1 MVKVIQKNIND
12 ISYSTF
18 RLVDIF
24 DPLMMYYIVKN
35 FDGSYENVSV
45 DKVKKTHK
53 YKSFKKKYNDIKELN
68 DVAIVDKKLRVKHKR
83 NDEYKYVFLEDG
95 NKLRIMISSMIGGT
109 KRHGKDIED
118 SAMNNNTKKQR
129 TMTDSYALSSAS
141 STLVSRTPA
150 SAASTLVSGTP
161 ASAASAASAQRA
173 PGSIDIVSSEFSS
186 VTPMDVNERQG
197 ENEVSSEPLIP
208 QYMEEY
214 FSEENKEKRGLS
226 KLEDIE
232 GELALIYKGPSGAN
246 KNIMKRQLQ
255 QKIND
260 VKYYEDYVIFLKNN
274 SVEATIGKSIHEIL
288 YGFDNYTGIFE
299 MFKQMMVERFDGRYS
314 YVYKNT
320 KIFKKIVLNNVLF
333 YIQEI
338 TRFKL
343 LIDNFIEAYIFSGIL
358 VQCGGTRND
367 VCNKE
372 NPIFCNLRDRL
383 VRDIVHD
390 FKDLPLDTLDKY
402 IKMFSKNGSP
412 ISFENPENYTYGN
425 TKNSL
430 ADVEKSYREIIMRK
444 CLDYDLLHFIMMK
457 VEGDEKDDDTK
468 KRSTSVNWNES
479 FLYKVYGD
487 ESKNIISYT
496 TDNNI
501 SNKIKSKVPVDQLE
515 FYYTVAGIFDPEINQ
530 TKASTILNKFL
541 SVHQSLNNNQL
552 TTTKNLNEFEV
563 DLRIMNSISI
573 KYSEYSFK
581 KGVRTDE
588 NLEKFLKNV
597 YLHFESLKK
606 VDNKLVFKCKFVYHY
621 GNVGFSVDG
630 MNLKITDY
638 KKEGKKS
645 IHSES
650 FDVPQG
656 LFSKTNL
663 GNFVNVSKESSL
675 VDIMLEYL
683 KDLLSKVHG
692 NDPLLKSDMFSR
704 LYILSLKSLGDYIQF
719 EFVKECNRLLQTS
732 KQTSKQTNDVATKLF
747 ITSTDVIAYS
757 QGICN
762 NVPILA
768 GMINPDI
775 FWLFEDISKKY
786 PTIPDDMKEYM
797 SSNVIKRAL
806 KFKHIGL
813 FYEGNM
819 KLDSLTSKNTKLN
832 EANWEHTMRT
842 IVNDLNMVNAGFPY
856 LQSKEKFQNWIT
868 SKIQL
873 PIKEYNITKKTFEFV
888 PALFKNDSEDIP
900 LRSIHKYVN
909 DIMNIHY
916 ISDYLINFESK
927 YKIVINEDLRTL
939 NDLRSNIILQY
950 DIYLKIKD
958 ANRTQILMLD
968 KKAVKADEERRS
980 PRHVP
985 KYYKIQPDLNFD
997 YILYLQSYKNIYNYF
1012 QKLTQFLIEMDNILE
1027 SVLTLKEDSESI
1039 ENAEDIKNQIIG
1051 MCMKTINDELMDE
1064 IGDTINTYK
1073 EQKENELSVNTI
1085 LQQLKDL
1092 RQTGDVRVHE
1102 KDFLFNTELQL
1113 TNFISVH
1120 GNIKKLFTRLKSKYK
1135 KVEKTK
1141 DPSSQNGEKGLTPN
1155 DVNKGLS
1162 NLTIKNQDPP
1172 TNNTQ
1177 SNTKRKRVSWEKVLS
1192 GVNTEDKPSSQ
1203 NGEKGFTPIEAMRKV
1218 LPNLFISTG
1227 TQANQGQED
1236 STGAVT
1242 RAQAARKAANDKGPA
1257 FGTRQA
1263 AKQQRTIGGANKS
1276 AYMKSLKKA
1285 DEDLAKYLKKKCSI
1299 KLLK

>member
-18 RLVDIF
+18 RLVDIY

-53 YKSFKKKYNDIKELN
+53 YKSFRKKYNDIKELD
-68 DVAIVDKKLRVKHKR
+68 DVAIVDKKLRVKHKS

-343 LIDNFIEAYIFSGIL
+343 LIDNFIEAYIFSGAL

-367 VCNKE
+367 VCNE
-372 NPIFCNLRDRL
+372 TDPIFCNLRDRL

-390 FKDLPLDTLDKY
+390 FKALPSDTLDKY
-402 IKMFSKNGSP
+402 IKMFSKNGSE
-412 ISFENPENYTYGN
+412 ISFENSENYTYGN

-457 VEGDEKDDDTK
+457 VPEGDEKDYDK
-468 KRSTSVNWNES
+468 NKIPTSVEWNES
-479 FLYKVYGD
+479 FLYRVYGPD
-487 ESKNIISYT
+487 SKKIISYT

-501 SNKIKSKVPVDQLE
+501 SNKILNQIPVDKLE
-515 FYYTVAGIFDPEINQ
+515 FYYTVAGIFDPEIGQ
-530 TKASTILNKFL
+530 TNASTIINNNKFL
-541 SVHQSLNNNQL
+541 SVQQSLQNKQL
-552 TTTKNLNEFEV
+552 TPTKTLKELEV

-645 IHSES
+645 IPSES

-832 EANWEHTMRT
+832 EANWEKTMET
-842 IVNDLNMVNAGFPY
+842 IVNDLNRVNAGFPY

-873 PIKEYNITKKTFEFV
+873 PITEYNITKKTFEFV

-958 ANRTQILMLD
+958 ANRTQILILD
-968 KKAVKADEERRS
+968 EKAVKADEERRS

-1051 MCMKTINDELMDE
+1051 MCMKTINDELMNQ

-1135 KVEKTK
+1135 KVEKKSVVNNQTLIEPQPETIVNTGDKHK
-1141 DPSSQNGEKGLTPN
+1141 DSSSQN
-1155 DVNKGLS
+1155 V
-1162 NLTIKNQDPP
+1162 
-1172 TNNTQ
+1172 
-1177 SNTKRKRVSWEKVLS
+1177 
-1192 GVNTEDKPSSQ
+1192 
-1203 NGEKGFTPIEAMRKV
+1203 EKGFTPIEAMLKV
-1218 LPNLFISTG
+1218 LPNFFISTG

-1242 RAQAARKAANDKGPA
+1242 RAQAARQEAYDKGPA
-1257 FGTRQA
+1257 SGTRQA
-1263 AKQQRTIGGANKS
+1263 AQLKQQRTIGGATKS